1 MHSMDYGLP
10 SVNRPEAGITL
21 LPREQLPWLRSR
33 YLELLAQLDATPAA
47 VYVRAI
53 LAQID
58 HQLQQGATA

>member
-1 MHSMDYGLP
+1 MHSMNDHPP

-21 LPREQLPWLRSR
+21 LPWEQLPWLRSR
-33 YLELLAQLDATPAA
+33 YVELLSRLDDAPAA

-58 HQLQQGATA
+58 HRLQQGASA